1 MWNMIYLGTGTIFIV
16 LLIVVFFSKEVIVS
30 EKNTVL
36 KKILVVNLLEYLFEI
51 ILQILVRT
59 LGINNIIIDIFY
71 RFYLISISMSYILFT
86 MYVFVICFDKT
97 KITYNKKIKCSRN
110 ILIVIQSIIT
120 ILLTLL
126 QFSKYYDGSKMY
138 ITGSAIELLKGYIT
152 IQILIYVVV
161 LVINHKNF
169 KDKIY
174 LPIYFT
180 IICIVFM
187 TILNSINPSI
197 LITNMITTFICY
209 IMYFTIEN
217 PNLKI
222 LREMQLAKDQAER
235 ANRAKS
241 DFLSSMS
248 HEIRTPLNAIVG
260 FSEDIQSYR
269 DVCEP
274 EIVEDAD
281 YIMEASKTL
290 LEIIG
295 NILDINKIE
304 ANKMEIVE
312 ATYNFKEEI
321 ENLAKID
328 AIRID
333 EKNINFKINLAPN
346 IPYNLIGDKTHIK
359 EIINNLL
366 TNAIKYTDEGE
377 IELKVKCINKNDI
390 CNLIISVKDTG
401 RGIKKENIDKLFTK
415 FERLDVEKN
424 STTEGTGLGL
434 AITKALV
441 ELMGGEININS
452 QYGKG
457 TKVVV
462 QIPQKI
468 KKMVN
473 PDQTVSINIAPIKKE
488 LEQQVI
494 KEQEKIKNNFEE
506 ITRKVIEKSSGEPI
520 INISPSNFYNK
531 RVLIVDDND
540 LNIKVAKRALQDFNL
555 IIDECYNGEESLNK
569 IVNGNEYDL
578 ILMDIMMPKMSG
590 ETALKKLKE
599 NPNFNIPTIALTA
612 DAVAGSKDKYLSEGF
627 IDYIAKPFN
636 KIQIQEKLNAIFKDE
651 EEIEIL

>member
-1 MWNMIYLGTGTIFIV
+1 MSGIWLPCGSLVLAIFLVVLFYIRGSVKNYETIIYRKLIVINLFYSSFGVIIYLFAMKVGHLYFTGV
-16 LLIVVFFSKEVIVS
+16 LQS
-30 EKNTVL
+30 
-36 KKILVVNLLEYLFEI
+36 
-51 ILQILVRT
+51 
-59 LGINNIIIDIFY
+59 
-71 RFYLISISMSYILFT
+71 FYLIMMDIMLLFIL
-86 MYVFVICFDKT
+86 
-97 KITYNKKIKCSRN
+97 
-110 ILIVIQSIIT
+110 
-120 ILLTLL
+120 
-126 QFSKYYDGSKMY
+126 KY
-138 ITGSAIELLKGYIT
+138 TIELNKFKDNHKRIMNKLFNFIT
-152 IQILIYVVV
+152 TVVV
-161 LVINHKNF
+161 LFILA
-169 KDKIY
+169 
-174 LPIYFT
+174 LPMDT
-180 IICIVFM
+180 IINGETVDLNGPAYYAAMVEVLLYMVLIIIFCISFFIRNKNERWKLLPFGILLVFFIIGL
-187 TILNSINPSI
+187 ILRSYYPEV
-197 LITNMITTFICY
+197 ITETFIFSLSY
-209 IMYFTIEN
+209 LVMFHTIEN
-217 PNLKI
+217 PDLKI
-222 LREMQLAKDQAER
+222 INQLTLAKEQAER

-260 FSEDIQSYR
+260 FSEDIQSYK
-269 DVCEP
+269 DTAEP
-274 EIVEDAD
+274 EIVEDAN
-281 YIMEASKTL
+281 YILEASKTL

-312 ATYNFKEEI
+312 TTYNFKEEI

-424 STTEGTGLGL
+424 STTEGIGLGL

-468 KKMVN
+468 KEMVN

-612 DAVAGSKDKYLSEGF
+612 DAVASSKDKYLSEGF

-636 KIQIQEKLNAIFKDE
+636 KMQIQEKLNAIFKDE